1 MSKKNYYYRYGAPA
15 DSGLAPIGS
24 VMLIV
29 SLMIMI
35 PVTVTA
41 VIQHGEP
48 FHEIWPSVFFGGMG
62 IIGVLLLAANQMYKV
77 GSIQERVPTG
87 FRIVEVSRPSWKADY
102 KEYAVQQRDAYN
114 TWHDLSSGGRLLDAE
129 NTAKHISTFKTYDKA
144 QDFLRRHMETH
155 PVDIDYWEAK
165 KKGLDAVLRR
175 MPAGT
180 SEKTVIEFT

>member
-15 DSGLAPIGS
+15 DSGLAPMGS

-48 FHEIWPSVFFGGMG
+48 FHEIWPLIFFGSMG
-62 IIGVLLLAANQMYKV
+62 IIGVLLLAANQMYKI
-77 GSIQERVPTG
+77 GSIQTRVPTG
-87 FRIVEVSRPSWKADY
+87 FRIVEVTKPCWGAGY

-114 TWHDLSSGGRLLDAE
+114 EWHDLTTGGRLLDNE
-129 NTAKHISTFKTYDKA
+129 STAKHTSTYKTYEAA
-144 QDFLRRHMETH
+144 QDFLKRYMDKH

-175 MPAGT
+175 VPAGT
-180 SEKTVIEFT
+180 SDKTVIEFT